1 MKKES
6 ARPSRN
12 GREPITEVAQIPFA
26 LIQAQ
31 TSLSE
36 LFEFTDGDSRK
47 ELVVAY
53 DLIHSI
59 LNFIAGGGCDLS
71 KLQLTDA
78 QREAV
83 ELIIADPGKA
93 SAYCKATAYLE
104 SL

>member
-1 MKKES
+1 MKRDY

-12 GREPITEVAQIPFA
+12 GREPITEVAAIPFA

-36 LFEFTDGDSRK
+36 LFEFGDSDSRK

-59 LNFIAGGGCDLS
+59 LNFIAGGECDLG

-78 QREAV
+78 QREAIQR
-83 ELIIADPGKA
+83 IITEGN
-93 SAYCKATAYLE
+93 
-104 SL
+104 